1 MVRPA
6 ALNIQLLGPPR
17 VTDQRQGVHRLE
29 EHYPE
34 QLLCFAL
41 MHHDRDLL
49 RESIAALLWP
59 DQSPERSR
67 RNLRQTLWKLKTLI
81 GSWSAEDL
89 MTLVIDASTIQV
101 RLGSLVWVDL
111 LAFERVWTRYRSAP
125 AAEIDSVAISHIER
139 AVELCRG
146 ELLEGWYQDWLIAA
160 REQVLQRQLGLLDVL
175 VGYHGLRNQHDR
187 ACLYAEQALELDRA
201 RELTHQHLIRLHL
214 ARGDRIAALRQYDQ
228 CEAALDEDLGATP
241 GPDTLELVQN
251 LRDSRRTELL
261 QFGPQAS
268 AIGVEAPSLLRK
280 LSRLRDDV
288 NRLNDIK
295 SDILQD
301 ISAIERSLEETL
313 GQGNGIMAAT
323 RAGQGAQSR
332 SPQAPPA
339 GQRGRLVRL
348 GGRSAG

>member
-17 VTDQRQGVHRLE
+17 VTNQRQEVHRLE

-81 GSWSAEDL
+81 GSWSADDL

-125 AAEIDSVAISHIER
+125 AADIDSAAITHNER
-139 AVELCRG
+139 AVDLCRG
-146 ELLEGWYQDWLIAA
+146 DLLEGWYQDWLIAA
-160 REQVLQRQLGLLDVL
+160 REQVLQRQLGLLDIL

-187 ACLYAEQALELDRA
+187 ACQYAEQALELDRA

-241 GPDTLELVQN
+241 GPDTRELVQN
-251 LRDSRRTELL
+251 LRDIRRTELIH
-261 QFGPQAS
+261 FGPEAS
-268 AIGVEAPSLLRK
+268 ATTLEAPSLLRK

-288 NRLNDIK
+288 NRLNDIR

-313 GQGNGIMAAT
+313 GPGHAAA
-323 RAGQGAQSR
+323 RAGPGAQGR
-332 SPQAPPA
+332 PPQAPPA
-339 GQRGRLVRL
+339 TQRGRLVRL
-348 GGRSAG
+348 GGSSAG